1 MGKCKHVE
9 KQQHVEKEPMKS
21 FLQKGRG
28 GMQNMMRQGNWKKRN
43 QEQCSLNLTGLYS
56 EIGTKE

>member
-1 MGKCKHVE
+1 VGKCKHVE

-28 GMQNMMRQGNWKKRN
+28 GNAKYD
-43 QEQCSLNLTGLYS
+43 ETGEL
-56 EIGTKE
+56 EEEKPGTV